1 MIDPLAVGIAAVA
14 VLLGVVGLVLAARDR
29 RPGKPLLQGILL
41 LQLLLLAQAAI
52 AVTRLLQGDR
62 PEEVGAFA
70 GYLIVSALLVP
81 GGAIWSL
88 EEKSR
93 YGTLILA
100 AVCLVVAVLQQRL
113 VGLWAS
119 VA

>member
-1 MIDPLAVGIAAVA
+1 MIDPLAAGIAALA
-14 VLLGVVGLVLAARDR
+14 VLLGVAGSVLAALDR
-29 RPGKPLLQGILL
+29 RPAKPLLQGILL

-62 PEEVGAFA
+62 PQDVGAFV

-113 VGLWAS
+113 VGLWGS
-119 VA
+119 VE

>member
-1 MIDPLAVGIAAVA
+1 MDPLAAGIAAVA
-14 VLLGVVGLVLAARDR
+14 VLLGLAGLAFAGLDR

-52 AVTRLLQGDR
+52 AITRLLQGER
-62 PEEVGAFA
+62 PDDVGAFV

-88 EEKSR
+88 EERSR

-100 AVCLVVAVLQQRL
+100 AVCLVVAVLERRL
-113 VGLWAS
+113 VGLWS
-119 VA
+119 TLE

>member
-1 MIDPLAVGIAAVA
+1 MIGPLAVGIAAVA
-14 VLLGVVGLVLAARDR
+14 VLLGVVGLALAALDR

-52 AVTRLLQGDR
+52 AITRLLQGER
-62 PEEVGAFA
+62 PEDVGAFV

-81 GGAIWSL
+81 GGAIWSM